1 MHAPT
6 FRLLAIA
13 GGAALIAV
21 TSAVVTANVGNA
33 EPAKAAP
40 LAGTVVMDNEQSIE
54 PNVAWFVAA
63 PGVANRITI
72 RQLGFS
78 TVEITD
84 RAGRIAAAVDCVSI
98 SASTARCDAK
108 EIKVYTDDG
117 DDQVTARTEAS
128 KISVFGGVGDDVL
141 SAGSSTSTRIN
152 GGLGDDVLTGGDS
165 KDTVE
170 GEDGADIIDGGG
182 GNDALIGGRGAD
194 ELSGGSGDD
203 TIFGELMNVA
213 GGESDYAS
221 DRLDGG
227 VGTDTADYSWSSE
240 GVTVTL
246 DGVANDG
253 IPGENDNVLTEHVRG
268 SSKNDVLRGGNE
280 GNRLEGKDGND
291 KLYGMGGPDF
301 LDAGFGAGELT
312 DGGSGIDLCRPIEAD
327 VTRVS
332 CEAS

>member
-1 MHAPT
+1 MHART
-6 FRLLAIA
+6 LRLLAVT

-33 EPAKAAP
+33 EPARAAP

-72 RQLGFS
+72 RQLGFA

-84 RAGRIAAAVDCVSI
+84 TAGRIAAAVDCVSVDD
-98 SASTARCDAK
+98 STARCFAK
-108 EIKVYTDDG
+108 EIKIHTGDG
-117 DDQVTARTEAS
+117 DDHVTAKTGTS
-128 KISVFGGVGDDVL
+128 TITVFGGAGDDVL
-141 SAGSSTSTRIN
+141 KAENTTRTRIN
-152 GGLGDDVLTGGDS
+152 GGAGDDVLTGGGGT
-165 KDTVE
+165 DTIE
-170 GEDGADIIDGGG
+170 GEDGKDIIDGGA
-182 GNDALIGGRGAD
+182 GNDDLYGGRGAD
-194 ELSGGSGDD
+194 ELSGGAGNDLVW
-203 TIFGELMNVA
+203 GELMNVA

-227 VGTDTADYSWSSE
+227 AGTDTADYSWSSQ

-253 IPGENDNVLTEHVRG
+253 IPGENDNVLAENVTG
-268 SSKNDVLRGGNE
+268 SSKNDVLRGGS
-280 GNRLEGKDGND
+280 GANRLDGEDGND
-291 KLYGMGGPDF
+291 KLYGMGGPDL
-301 LDAGFGAGELT
+301 LDAGSGVNELT
-312 DGGSGIDLCRPIEAD
+312 DGGSGIDVCRPIEAD
-327 VTRVS
+327 VTRIS